1 VSFVKNYDGDTITVN
16 IPGQHPVFGN
26 EISVRIKGID
36 TPEIRSK
43 SSCEMEKS
51 RIAKRLVGER
61 LEAAKSIHLKDVSR
75 VKYFRVVAD
84 VIADGE
90 SLGEL
95 LINQGLAVGYD
106 GGRKPATDW
115 CSSLN
120 RQ

>member
-43 SSCEMEKS
+43 SSCEKEKS

>member
-43 SSCEMEKS
+43 SSCEKEKS

-61 LEAAKSIHLKDVSR
+61 LEAAKSI
-75 VKYFRVVAD
+75 
-84 VIADGE
+84 
-90 SLGEL
+90 
-95 LINQGLAVGYD
+95 Q
-106 GGRKPATDW
+106 P
-115 CSSLN
+115 
-120 RQ
+120 